1 MLSGR
6 ERKKYRQLR
15 KLKTNSL
22 CKWLVRLLLNWGKA
36 FRFVRFEI
44 FGFAGVYTLKPF
56 LDSTVYT
63 IPDSCFVSKQQNESG
78 AETSR
83 VLVKCGNVC
92 YDVNKVKVVLIRTTN
107 N

>member
-1 MLSGR
+1 M
-6 ERKKYRQLR
+6 
-15 KLKTNSL
+15 
-22 CKWLVRLLLNWGKA
+22 
-36 FRFVRFEI
+36 F
-44 FGFAGVYTLKPF
+44 TLKPL

-63 IPDSCFVSKQQNESG
+63 IPDSCFVSKEQSESG
-78 AETSR
+78 TEASR